1 MRAPRPRALR
11 QPGCMQTIVKTTK
24 PQDLLALVP
33 HLVGFRPSNSLVLV
47 AFRGK
52 RTGGAYRVDLP
63 APASDLVYK
72 RIATTLIGM
81 LCRIQGADG
90 VVPVIYTD
98 DRFDECGGIP
108 RETLARRLISR
119 ARAAG
124 FDVKEALCVAQDGW
138 GSYYDDEG
146 AGRQPLGMIDESA
159 AHNALVGVN
168 EGPLKT
174 PHERATLPAS
184 TLLRQEAVA
193 RQIERLRAEFA
204 RCVASGPDEDG
215 EIAIGRDPAMVLDGW
230 TNPVGVAEV
239 AIGWQPDGLDPAGVA
254 LIVLAAELPR
264 IRDVL
269 LYDWAWGAEAGRT
282 AHAANLRYARGGSL
296 DENEDGMLA
305 LAGMGMPRPDPDRIK
320 RAIELLGRVTAD
332 APRSTRPPLL
342 TMLGWLHWALG
353 SGSTAG
359 LHIDA
364 ALAIDPDYGLAD
376 LVDTML
382 SQGLLPEWAFDR
394 PERKS
399 DERIVSLP
407 VDDDRDR

>member
-1 MRAPRPRALR
+1 
-11 QPGCMQTIVKTTK
+11 MQTIVKTTK

-63 APASDLVYK
+63 APASGLVYK

-81 LCRIQGADG
+81 LCRIEGADG

-119 ARAAG
+119 ARSAG

-146 AGRQPLGMIDESA
+146 AGQQPLEMIDESA
-159 AHNALVGVN
+159 AHTALAGTD
-168 EGPLKT
+168 EPPLTT
-174 PHERATLPAS
+174 PDERAKLPAS

-193 RQIERLRAEFA
+193 RQIERLKAEFA
-204 RCVASGPDEDG
+204 QCVATDSDPVG
-215 EIAIGRDPAMVLDGW
+215 EIGIGGDPAMVLDGW
-230 TNPVGVAEV
+230 TNPVGVAEM
-239 AIGWQPDGLDPAGVA
+239 AIGWQSDRLDPACTA
-254 LIVLAAELPR
+254 LIVLAAQLPR

-269 LYDWAWGAEAGRT
+269 LYDWAWGAEAGRI
-282 AHAANLRYARGGSL
+282 AHGTNMRYARGASP
-296 DENEDGMLA
+296 DADEDGMPPP
-305 LAGMGMPRPDPDRIK
+305 AGMGLPRPDPKRIK

-332 APRSTRPPLL
+332 APRLTRPPLL

-382 SQGLLPEWAFDR
+382 SQGLLPEWSFER
-394 PERKS
+394 PELDG

-407 VDDDRDR
+407 VDDDSDR

>member
-1 MRAPRPRALR
+1 
-11 QPGCMQTIVKTTK
+11 MQTIVKTTK

-33 HLVGFRPSNSLVLV
+33 HLVGFHPSNSLVLV

-81 LCRIQGADG
+81 LCRVQGADG

-119 ARAAG
+119 ARSAG

-138 GSYYDDEG
+138 GSYFDDEAVG
-146 AGRQPLGMIDESA
+146 PQPLAMIDESG
-159 AHNALVGVN
+159 AHDVFVGVD
-168 EGPLKT
+168 ERPLKT
-174 PHERATLPAS
+174 PRERATLPSS

-204 RCVASGPDEDG
+204 RCFATGPDPVG
-215 EIAIGRDPAMVLDGW
+215 QIAIGRDPAMVLDGW
-230 TNPVGVAEV
+230 TNPVGVAEM
-239 AIGWQPDGLDPAGVA
+239 AISWRPDDIDPAGVA
-254 LIVLAAELPR
+254 LIVLAAQLPR

-282 AHAANLRYARGGSL
+282 AHAANLRYARGGLL
-296 DENEDGMLA
+296 DEDEDGMLA
-305 LAGMGMPRPDPDRIK
+305 LAGMGMPRPDPKRIK
-320 RAIELLGRVTAD
+320 LAIELLDRVAAD

-394 PERKS
+394 PEPDR

-407 VDDDRDR
+407 VDDDAER